1 MRYYSQQSQA
11 VKQKE
16 VYDPPKLD
24 VNTLKTQIEAWKLL
38 AANKQLSEGLQ
49 GKIFGISSSNAPA
62 PSVGDSVPSKI
73 VDVTF
78 ANEKQK
84 QPTQD
89 PYEFLNKARAGT
101 SDVLQRLVIPSI
113 MPTAPDP
120 NELLK
125 ERRRM
130 ITARIHQRYKVCL
143 NNRVKELES
152 LPSNLSNDDSLK
164 VHALIE
170 LKALKLVDKQRKL
183 RMDLLSSISKA
194 TTLSTAVDRSAFKRM
209 KRQSLREARQT
220 EKQERSNRAERDKKE
235 RQKHLDYL
243 SHILTHGRD
252 MMAFHRNQGAK
263 VARLG
268 MAVQRYHANAAKE
281 EERRL
286 QQISE
291 NRLKALKENNEE
303 AYLKL
308 IDKTKDKRITHL
320 LNQTASFLTTLT
332 NAVNLQKQAAGEVE
346 IPVAP
351 VAVSNEPKDEESEI
365 LDYYNTAH
373 RVKEEVTEQST
384 LLVGGTLKEYQI
396 KGLEWM
402 VSLYNNRLNG
412 ILADEMGLG
421 KTIQTISLITYLI
434 EKKKQP
440 GPFLVIVPLS
450 TMTNWVLEFEKW
462 APSVVKVVYKGG
474 PVERKNASTLVRA
487 GNFNVLLT
495 TYEYIIRDRPVL
507 SKVKWIHMIIDEG
520 HRMKNNNSKLA
531 VTLMQYYHTRYR
543 IILTGTPLQVEL
555 FLLKVRIICLN
566 YGLSLT
572 LSFLRFLIR

>member
-1 MRYYSQQSQA
+1 M
-11 VKQKE
+11 
-16 VYDPPKLD
+16 
-24 VNTLKTQIEAWKLL
+24 
-38 AANKQLSEGLQ
+38 
-49 GKIFGISSSNAPA
+49 
-62 PSVGDSVPSKI
+62 
-73 VDVTF
+73 
-78 ANEKQK
+78 
-84 QPTQD
+84 
-89 PYEFLNKARAGT
+89 
-101 SDVLQRLVIPSI
+101 
-113 MPTAPDP
+113 
-120 NELLK
+120 
-125 ERRRM
+125 
-130 ITARIHQRYKVCL
+130 
-143 NNRVKELES
+143 ES

-170 LKALKLVDKQRKL
+170 LKALKLVDKQKKL
-183 RMDLLSSISKA
+183 RMDLLASISKA

-252 MMAFHRNQGAK
+252 MMAYHRNQGAK
-263 VARLG
+263 VVRLG

-281 EERRL
+281 EEKRL

-291 NRLKALKENNEE
+291 NRLKALKENDEE
-303 AYLKL
+303 AYMKL

-320 LNQTASFLTTLT
+320 LNQTTSFLTTLT
-332 NAVNLQKQAAGEVE
+332 NAVNLQKQAAGEIE
-346 IPVAP
+346 IPV
-351 VAVSNEPKDEESEI
+351 VAVSNEPKDEETEN
-365 LDYYNTAH
+365 LDYYNTSH
-373 RVKEEVTEQST
+373 RIKEVVTQQSS

-421 KTIQTISLITYLI
+421 KTIQTISLITYLM

-474 PVERKNASTLVRA
+474 PNERKNASTLVRA

-531 VTLMQYYHTRYR
+531 VTLGQYYHTRYR
-543 IILTGTPLQVEL
+543 IILTGTPLQVRL
-555 FLLKVRIICLN
+555 FCTDFRITCQN
-566 YGLSLT
+566 YGRFSTLFFPKFLTRLSL
-572 LSFLRFLIR
+572 LMNGLINRFPGNQG